1 MSKILVVGYG
11 AIGKRHVKN
20 IINHT
25 NHEIII
31 FSKRKDLNILKKKNV
46 KIFHTLEECISEK
59 PEIGFIT
66 NETSYHIPIAI
77 KLARAGLDLF
87 IEKPLSDSIKGVE
100 TLRRVV
106 KQKKLVTQMGYHL
119 RFHQCI
125 IKIRKL
131 IKQKKIGKIISVQA
145 ENGSYLP
152 DWHPHENYRLGYA
165 GKKELGGG
173 IILTQIHDVDYL
185 YWLFGNP
192 KSIFS
197 VMGKFSDLDISV
209 EDYSAS
215 IIQFK
220 NKITAELHLDFF
232 QAPEFRG
239 CKIKAT
245 NGIISWNSVD
255 NQVILYN
262 NKKRS
267 WEVIFK
273 PKTFER
279 NDMYV
284 DEIKHFL
291 KCVKNRKK
299 TINTIEEG
307 INTMNIAL
315 AMKKSSKLKKPAKI
329 KSFF

>member
-20 IINHT
+20 ILDYT

-31 FSKRKDLNILKKKNV
+31 FSKRKDLDELKKKNV
-46 KIFHTLEECISEK
+46 KVFHTLEECISEK

-66 NETSYHIPIAI
+66 NETSYHIQIAT

-100 TLRRVV
+100 TLRKIV
-106 KQKKLVTQMGYHL
+106 KQKKLVIQMGYHL

-131 IKQKKIGKIISVQA
+131 IKQKKIGKIISIQA

-152 DWHPHENYRLGYA
+152 DWHPYENYRRGYA

-173 IILTQIHDVDYL
+173 IVLTQIHDVDYL
-185 YWLFGNP
+185 YWFFGNP
-192 KSIFS
+192 RSIFS

-232 QAPEFRG
+232 QPPEFRG

-245 NGIISWNSVD
+245 NGIISWNSLD
-255 NQVILYN
+255 NQVKLYN
-262 NKKRS
+262 NKKRK
-267 WEVIFK
+267 WEVIFR

-299 TINTIEEG
+299 TINTLEEA
-307 INTMNIAL
+307 INTMYIAL
-315 AMKKSSKLKKPAKI
+315 AMKKSAKLKKMVKI